1 MIRLIANYLLE
12 SVNTDPVVSP
22 VKKSAGSA
30 NDIINAAKK
39 DANRRSNEREG
50 NQDKMTAAKAINN
63 VARQAETRNAPK
75 GPLSDKTE
83 MPAVT
88 PGPPDLDLFSPTYTE
103 PSATRPESR
112 DTPPPPD
119 LHKNATGGEGRLSR
133 RSRSS
138 VSYAEPSLRAKM
150 RRPTKELVDAVGADE
165 RVQRAVSAKSEI
177 EKTGDEHDGLFNKP
191 ADKPKARMVVIK
203 KEDGNIEST
212 DWKTLPQA
220 TDLLLGRPEPTSPL
234 QHKTSTNDSAAD
246 LPASVITDRRRRASV
261 LPSIHDESSSKPDGK
276 PTSGHYRSTSASNSA
291 IAALV
296 TGSKKP
302 ARTQTEFQEPAE
314 KANGISNKSGDPH
327 DEADPNIYE
336 VEESPAKSVVSDHSR
351 QAASSTAITNN
362 KTAIRGSR
370 RSSSVSDLG
379 AFKKSGGLSVGDMAR
394 TSGTGTGTSG
404 TSYLK
409 ERRRRDTM
417 AGNTSSTI
425 TANATI
431 VVGGDNR
438 PSSAAS
444 DVNPTSTNKS
454 STTSGTSGT
463 GTVTAG
469 SVMNKGDKDS
479 IGRSERAAQRRKSMM
494 L

>member
-1 MIRLIANYLLE
+1 MIRLIANDLPE

-22 VKKSAGSA
+22 VKKSTGSA

-50 NQDKMTAAKAINN
+50 NPDKITAAKPINN
-63 VARQAETRNAPK
+63 VARQVEIRNAPK
-75 GPLSDKTE
+75 GPVPDKKE
-83 MPAVT
+83 MPATT

-103 PSATRPESR
+103 PSAARLESR

-119 LHKNATGGEGRLSR
+119 LHQNATAGEGRLSR

-165 RVQRAVSAKSEI
+165 RIQRAVSAKPEV
-177 EKTGDEHDGLFNKP
+177 EKTDDECDGLFDKP

-203 KEDGNIEST
+203 KEDGTIEST

-246 LPASVITDRRRRASV
+246 LPASVITDRRRRASI
-261 LPSIHDESSSKPDGK
+261 LPSAHNESSYKPDGQ
-276 PTSGHYRSTSASNSA
+276 PTSGQSRSTSTSDSTV
-291 IAALV
+291 AALV

-302 ARTQTEFQEPAE
+302 ARTQTEFQESAE
-314 KANGISNKSGDPH
+314 KANGISNKSGGPN

-336 VEESPAKSVVSDHSR
+336 VEESPTKTVESDHSR
-351 QAASSTAITNN
+351 QAASSTTSTSN
-362 KTAIRGSR
+362 KPAIRGSR

-379 AFKKSGGLSVGDMAR
+379 AFKKSGGVSVGDMAR

-425 TANATI
+425 TTTATI
-431 VVGGDNR
+431 AVDGEHR

-444 DVNPTSTNKS
+444 DVNPASMNKS

-463 GTVTAG
+463 ATVRAG

-479 IGRSERAAQRRKSMM
+479 IGRSERAAQRRKSMV